1 VTAPPAS
8 GSAAVTS
15 TPVAL
20 TSAKAADTSAATR
33 SDSVAPD
40 DANEFVQRASALA
53 EAGKTDAA
61 VAELRRGI
69 AKDPLD
75 LDTWY
80 GLAQLYHDLGKD
92 KQALDT
98 YSHALDVIQHAPE
111 LRLLYAE
118 LLIANRRSADAVKV
132 LQKGIEL
139 DPDASADMKAMLGQ
153 AALGILDDSTNA
165 AAVAAGKAPAP
176 PTVVAKASAR
186 SAKSMASH
194 GKKKKLCK
202 RFCPGSFQDVA
213 KPK

>member
-1 VTAPPAS
+1 MD
-8 GSAAVTS
+8 S
-15 TPVAL
+15 TP
-20 TSAKAADTSAATR
+20 
-33 SDSVAPD
+33 SDE
-40 DANEFVQRASALA
+40 ANEYVQRASALA

-61 VAELRRGI
+61 IAEYRRGI

-98 YSHALDVIQHAPE
+98 YSRALDVIQHAPE
-111 LRLLYAE
+111 LRLPYAE
-118 LLIANRRSADAVKV
+118 LLIANRKSAEAVKV

-139 DPDASADMKAMLGQ
+139 DPDASADMKGMLGQ

-165 AAVAAGKAPAP
+165 AAVAAGAAAAP
-176 PTVVAKASAR
+176 PKAVVAKATTSSSKSAP
-186 SAKSMASH
+186 H
-194 GKKKKLCK
+194 TKKKKLCK
-202 RFCPGSFQDVA
+202 RFCPGSFKDVV